1 MSISGLRV
9 VGGRKANL
17 ENHSESCLAVVDV
30 NAQLKPT
37 EESRGPRLTGAE
49 RDKLL
54 LEHLP
59 TVRYIARKIHE
70 RLPQHVEMEDLMS
83 AGIMGLIDAF
93 NKFDHSRHVLF
104 NSYAQFRI
112 KGSIFDSLR
121 VLDWGPRELRRKGRA
136 IEEATRTL
144 THQLGRAPQEQEIA
158 AQMGMKLV
166 EYQQLLG
173 DLKGLEIGSLHVV
186 HNENGGDEELAYV
199 AGPEEDS
206 PLFTVMQGELKQR
219 LMDTIEQLPEKE
231 RLVLTLYYYEELTM
245 KEISMILGVV
255 ESRVSQIR
263 SAAVARL
270 RTAMGVGISAA
281 LRKPPSRTVPVPR
294 RMTA

>member
-1 MSISGLRV
+1 MNSPGLCI

-17 ENHSESCLAVVDV
+17 ESNPDSCLALIDV
-30 NAQLKPT
+30 NAEFKPA
-37 EESRGPRLTGAE
+37 EDARALRLVGAE

-112 KGSIFDSLR
+112 KGSIVDSLR

-144 THQLGRAPQEQEIA
+144 THQLGRAPGEQEIA
-158 AQMGMKLV
+158 DHMGIKLV

-186 HNENGGDEELAYV
+186 HNEGSGDEELAYV

-206 PLFTVMQGELKQR
+206 PLFTVMQGEMKQR
-219 LMDTIEQLPEKE
+219 LVDTIEELPEKE

-263 SAAVARL
+263 SAAVMRL
-270 RTAMGVGISAA
+270 RTALGVVPSTN
-281 LRKPPSRTVPVPR
+281 LRKSPSRTVVTR